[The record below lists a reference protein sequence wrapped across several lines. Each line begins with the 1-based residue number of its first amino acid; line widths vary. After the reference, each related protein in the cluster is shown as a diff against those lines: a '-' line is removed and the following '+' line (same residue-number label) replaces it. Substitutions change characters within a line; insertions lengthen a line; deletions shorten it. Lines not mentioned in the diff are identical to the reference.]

1 MFMIQVKTGIRDGD
15 FVWSSLWPAVSEN
28 RFHFNSK
35 EDQSLFGTPYIDYGA
50 RQYDPAIASWNAVD
64 PLAEKYYPVTP
75 YAFCSDNPVNLVDP
89 DGMRVWVLDQQSI
102 NNITNTLTEDEA
114 KYVKFN
120 SAGKLNTRRLNKS
133 DSQSENMVALKALAN
148 STIEYN
154 FRTSSG
160 YMGANGEHQEF
171 KRGESWENG
180 ITLIPGAESD
190 PSPDDN
196 VYIITNS
203 FLSPEGQVTNT
214 AHEAYGHA
222 YFYELQQQGKDVNPF
237 HKHKSANGEEVFDEL
252 TGFTV
257 TVATRIDTNIQLYEQ
272 IKMVEEQARYNY
284 NSRLR

>member
-1 MFMIQVKTGIRDGD
+1 
-15 FVWSSLWPAVSEN
+15 
-28 RFHFNSK
+28 
-35 EDQSLFGTPYIDYGA
+35 
-50 RQYDPAIASWNAVD
+50 
-64 PLAEKYYPVTP
+64 
-75 YAFCSDNPVNLVDP
+75 
-89 DGMRVWVLDQQSI
+89 MRVWVLDQQSI
-102 NNITNTLTEDEA
+102 NNIINTLTEAEA
-114 KYVKFN
+114 KYVKFS

-133 DSQSENMVALKALAN
+133 DSQSENMAALKALAN

-160 YMGANGEHQEF
+160 YMNANGEHHEF

-203 FLSPEGQVTNT
+203 LLSPEGQVTNT

-237 HKHKSANGEEVFDEL
+237 HKYESANGEEVFDEL

-257 TVATRIDTNIQLYEQ
+257 TVATRIDTNIQLYNQ
-272 IKMVEEQARYNY
+272 IKKVEEQARYNY